1 MMKELNG
8 RTIEHLGFS
17 EIYGIPA
24 FRTVGINLTI
34 GGLGRAIGNRQLAMP
49 RLSQFGPPHASRDR
63 FCTTMGS
70 RKASYQVIKLQQVRE
85 PNRLANHSNNQSYA
99 AVSHPFEWRVSK
111 AMPICR
117 GEKRLLRSF
126 QA

>member
-1 MMKELNG
+1 MPIQGMMKELNG
-8 RTIEHLGFS
+8 RTIEHIGFS

-85 PNRLANHSNNQSYA
+85 PNRQCSSSFGRGSNFYSI
-99 AVSHPFEWRVSK
+99 SDLSCK
-111 AMPICR
+111 IPIKVADI
-117 GEKRLLRSF
+117 GLLRPG
-126 QA
+126 

>member
-17 EIYGIPA
+17 EIYGMPA
-24 FRTVGINLTI
+24 FRTVGINFTI
-34 GGLGRAIGNRQLAMP
+34 GGLGRAIGNRQLAML

-85 PNRLANHSNNQSYA
+85 PNRQCSSSLRRSSNFYSISDLSCEIA
-99 AVSHPFEWRVSK
+99 FKVAD
-111 AMPICR
+111 I
-117 GEKRLLRSF
+117 GLLRPG
-126 QA
+126 